1 MATTRR
7 TFLAG
12 SAATSALGLS
22 RAGEGAPIAPAAAAA
37 PVRAV
42 PYRVLNVTQAATLD
56 AFGDVLLPG
65 AQQAGLSF
73 YIDHQLARPAQ
84 EQALMIRYLGLL
96 PPFTDFYT
104 KGIVALDALAGTR
117 HSLTFAALPATLA
130 TDFVAA
136 VAQGS
141 ATPWNG
147 PPAALFYFVLRNDA
161 LDVVYGTEAGF
172 AKLGIPYMA
181 HISPP
186 TRWPE

>member
-7 TFLAG
+7 TFLVG
-12 SAATSALGLS
+12 SAATGALGLS
-22 RAGEGAPIAPAAAAA
+22 LASEDAPIAATKTR
-37 PVRAV
+37 VRVA
-42 PYRVLNVTQAATLD
+42 PYRVLNVKEAATLD
-56 AFGDVLLPG
+56 AFGEILLPG
-65 AQQAGLSF
+65 AQQAGLSSF
-73 YIDHQLARPAQ
+73 IDHQLALPAQ
-84 EQALMIRYLGLL
+84 EQALMIKYLGPL

-104 KGIVALDALAGTR
+104 RGIAALDGLAGAL
-117 HSLTFAALPATLA
+117 HALTFAALPATHA
-130 TDFVAA
+130 TEIVAA

-141 ATPWNG
+141 PTPWNG

>member
-12 SAATSALGLS
+12 SAATGAFGLS
-22 RAGEGAPIAPAAAAA
+22 LVSEDAPIAAAKAR
-37 PVRAV
+37 VRAA
-42 PYRVLNVTQAATLD
+42 PYRVLNMTQAATLD

-65 AQQAGLSF
+65 AQRAGLSS
-73 YIDHQLARPAQ
+73 YIDHQLALPAE
-84 EQALMIRYLGLL
+84 EQVLMIKFLGPL

-104 KGIVALDALAGTR
+104 KGIAALDALAGAR
-117 HSLTFAALPATLA
+117 HALTFAALPATHA
-130 TDFVAA
+130 TDIVAA

-141 ATPWNG
+141 PTPWNG

-161 LDVVYGTEAGF
+161 LDVVYGTEGGF